1 MRTIDEQTSIATPE
15 AAPEPAPA
23 AASETPVAQ
32 EAAPVE
38 EAQAAPS
45 TLVSR
50 DPYGPTPDQP
60 QQFVTLALVQ
70 PDEFCRSLENAGL
83 KNPTFIR
90 APWPAENWTC
100 VPEMLKATDGDENS
114 VSSLFVSVRGD
125 ELDRIASVRL
135 KLNLLDPE
143 TTPRIRAVAKDILMR
158 VTAAF
163 GDSPP
168 QDILN
173 AIDAGRDARVE
184 DRGAVYEIKRE
195 FGEPRRDNLF
205 VNFKQKLGEGGE
217 DRFVATTKR

>member
-1 MRTIDEQTSIATPE
+1 MATAE
-15 AAPEPAPA
+15 TAPA

-32 EAAPVE
+32 EAVPVE
-38 EAQAAPS
+38 PSAAQSP
-45 TLVSR
+45 LVSR

-100 VPEMLKATDGDENS
+100 VPEILKAADGDENS

-125 ELDRIASVRL
+125 ELDRIASLRL

-143 TTPRIRAVAKDILMR
+143 TTPRIRAVAKDILLR

-173 AIDAGRDARVE
+173 AIDAGRDARVQ

-205 VNFKQKLGEGGE
+205 VNFRQKLGEGGE
-217 DRFVATTKR
+217 DRFVATIKR